1 MEKEYLK
8 SSEEILQELQ
18 TSHQGLTDQQAE
30 TRLAQYGE
38 NRLQEGRKTTMLER
52 FVEELKDPMLIMLMA
67 AAAVSAITNIISHE
81 PLTEVFI
88 IIAVV
93 LLNAVLG
100 VFQESKAEELR
111 VLGIIHSGGA
121 FFENRGSCLDRRIRT
136 GQQDDRSSV
145 SSGRGKGSRSW

>member
-93 LLNAVLG
+93 LLNEIGRASCR
-100 VFQESKAEELR
+100 ER
-111 VLGIIHSGGA
+111 V
-121 FFENRGSCLDRRIRT
+121 
-136 GQQDDRSSV
+136 
-145 SSGRGKGSRSW
+145 